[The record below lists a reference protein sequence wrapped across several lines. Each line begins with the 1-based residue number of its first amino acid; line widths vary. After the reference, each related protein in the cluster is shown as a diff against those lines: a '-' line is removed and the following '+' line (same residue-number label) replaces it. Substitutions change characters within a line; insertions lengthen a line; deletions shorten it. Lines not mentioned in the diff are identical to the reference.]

1 MDVRVIGFMV
11 MEDEKGMDE
20 KVLAVLTKDP
30 RMSEVR
36 TLRDVP
42 EHILREISCFFQYYK
57 VLEREKWVKVG
68 GWRGTADTCEL
79 VEKSHQAYIKVL
91 FF

>member
-1 MDVRVIGFMV
+1 
-11 MEDEKGMDE
+11 MDE

-30 RMSEVR
+30 RMGEVR

-42 EHILREISCFFQYYK
+42 EHVLREISCFFQYYK

-68 GWRGTADTCEL
+68 GWHGTADTCEL
-79 VEKSHQAYIKVL
+79 VEKSHQAYLKVGK
-91 FF
+91 